1 VIASAKSVAGTKWRQ
16 SIVLTSFDP
25 ADFKIYFSRK
35 ISRFLLELCSASVFL
50 QKKIDNNIGF

>member
-1 VIASAKSVAGTKWRQ
+1 METIDSQ
-16 SIVLTSFDP
+16 VLTSFGP
-25 ADFKIYFSRK
+25 ADFKIYFSRKIRRK